1 LLYWIWI
8 VIFILVPASTTSAA
22 KGRTYDASGR
32 RRQAQA
38 NRRRIVEA
46 AHRLFLEQGYGATSL
61 DEIADAAGVSTP
73 TVYAKFG
80 SKAGLLKVVVDVAV
94 AGDDEE
100 LPLAD
105 RPEFRAVVSDS
116 PLPDRIGLAAEL
128 AAEIHRRSGPVLRLV
143 GSVAGSD
150 PAVAE
155 LHATL
160 QAQLRETAD
169 SYVPTIPAGSL
180 RPGLS
185 ERRASDLI
193 FAYGHPEMWSTLV
206 EDCGWT
212 SEQYVDWLV
221 EVLSS
226 TVFDLGG
233 SV

>member
-1 LLYWIWI
+1 M
-8 VIFILVPASTTSAA
+8 PASTTNRS
-22 KGRTYDASGR
+22 KSRTYDASGR

-46 AHRLFLEQGYGATSL
+46 AHRLFLDQGYGATSL

-100 LPLAD
+100 LALAE
-105 RPEFRAVVSDS
+105 RPEFRAVVSDAAV
-116 PLPDRIGLAAEL
+116 DERIRWGAEL
-128 AAEIHRRSGPVLRLV
+128 AAEIHRRSAPVLRLV
-143 GSVAGSD
+143 TRVAGSD

-169 SYVPTIPAGSL
+169 SYVPTFPAGSL

-185 ERRASDLI
+185 QRRASDLI
-193 FAYGHPEMWSTLV
+193 FTYGHPEMWSTLV

-212 SEQYVDWLV
+212 REQYVDWLV
-221 EVLSS
+221 DVLSS

-233 SV
+233 SG

>member
-1 LLYWIWI
+1 M
-8 VIFILVPASTTSAA
+8 PTSTTNSS
-22 KGRTYDASGR
+22 KSRTYDASGR

-38 NRRRIVEA
+38 SRRRIVEA
-46 AHRLFLEQGYGATSL
+46 AHRLFIEQGYGTTSL

-94 AGDDEE
+94 AGDDED
-100 LPLAD
+100 LALSE
-105 RPEFRAVVSDS
+105 RPEFRAIVSDA
-116 PLPDRIGLAAEL
+116 DVGERIRWGAEL
-128 AAEIHRRSGPVLRLV
+128 AAEVHARSAAVLRLV

-160 QAQLRETAD
+160 QAQIRETAD
-169 SYVPTIPAGSL
+169 SYGPTFPEGSL

-185 ERRASDLI
+185 KRRAADLI
-193 FAYGHPEMWSTLV
+193 FTYGHPEMWSTLV
-206 EDCGWT
+206 DDCGW
-212 SEQYVDWLV
+212 SREQYVDWLAD
-221 EVLSS
+221 VLSK

-233 SV
+233 SG